1 MATENPPDMVSGDRA
16 STPEATAV
24 TAAPSLYYMPPS
36 SAGRLAFRGT
46 CPFGDYPCYY
56 PLSDHAEDLP
66 KFLGGIISV
75 VVIVALLIYAS
86 VKSGPRHLLPTMNP
100 RAGTVRDSQRR
111 EAPPPYEPPAGI
123 GDRAVVDG
131 GGRDPTRA
139 AVGDRP
145 PSYGTTLVADDVS
158 NHDPRDVPPT
168 PDNSPILDVPPTPEP
183 PHVYIRDTVPQT
195 CLG

>member
-1 MATENPPDMVSGDRA
+1 MATENPPDIFLGDPA

-24 TAAPSLYYMPPS
+24 TATPGIYYT
-36 SAGRLAFRGT
+36 SAGRLAFRGP

-56 PLSDHAEDLP
+56 PLSGHAEDLP

-75 VVIVALLIYAS
+75 VVIVALLIYAG
-86 VKSGPRHLLPTMNP
+86 VKSGPRHQLPTMNP
-100 RAGTVRDSQRR
+100 RADYDTVRDIQRR

-131 GGRDPTRA
+131 GGRDPTGA

-145 PSYGTTLVADDVS
+145 PSYGTTLIADDVS
-158 NHDPRDVPPT
+158 NHDPPDIPPT
-168 PDNSPILDVPPTPEP
+168 PDNSPILDIPPSPEP
-183 PHVYIRDTVPQT
+183 PRVYIRDTVPQA
-195 CLG
+195 CLR